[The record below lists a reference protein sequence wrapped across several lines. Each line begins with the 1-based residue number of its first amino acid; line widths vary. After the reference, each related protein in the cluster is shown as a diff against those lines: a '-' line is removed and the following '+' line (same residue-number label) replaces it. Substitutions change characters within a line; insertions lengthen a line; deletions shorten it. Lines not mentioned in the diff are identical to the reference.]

1 MANEIFLFCNIC
13 YYFNI
18 ITFLSQENHW
28 DLFSG
33 AGCQSCA
40 CDSQGSTGAGCDL
53 YTGQCECRAGVS
65 GRSCDQ
71 CTPGFYDFTDL
82 GCRGEITIF
91 VQENNSNNMFYTPI
105 NTKKMKIRIM

>member
-1 MANEIFLFCNIC
+1 MNYLISAIFCF
-13 YYFNI
+13 

-33 AGCQSCA
+33 TGCQSCA

-82 GCRGEITIF
+82 GCRGKITKLQEDNCF
-91 VQENNSNNMFYTPI
+91 VFKFACTAACL
-105 NTKKMKIRIM
+105 